1 MLAATD
7 RQEIGIPDGSL
18 SRQLPQPVFK
28 AAYREL
34 CTRIWIEL
42 ELLAQAAREIAGRQ
56 RQSLLMSTVIL
67 RLELTVLIDSCRSA
81 HWRRMLTAERCDQLC
96 SMLTDVLAALDV
108 ESDELDAGIAD
119 AQSRVLDELIPESE
133 PRDCQADPESQGEL
147 EDGLNPAFVE
157 LMSVIE
163 TRAAARG

>member
-7 RQEIGIPDGSL
+7 RQEIGMPDGSL

-42 ELLAQAAREIAGRQ
+42 ELLAQATREIAGRP

-67 RLELTVLIDSCRSA
+67 RLELMVLIDSCRSA
-81 HWRRMLTAERCDQLC
+81 HWRRLLSVESCDRLC

-108 ESDELDAGIAD
+108 ESEELDAGIAD

-133 PRDCQADPESQGEL
+133 VGRPPTDSDSQSEPG
-147 EDGLNPAFVE
+147 DAVNPALVE
-157 LMSVIE
+157 LMSVVE